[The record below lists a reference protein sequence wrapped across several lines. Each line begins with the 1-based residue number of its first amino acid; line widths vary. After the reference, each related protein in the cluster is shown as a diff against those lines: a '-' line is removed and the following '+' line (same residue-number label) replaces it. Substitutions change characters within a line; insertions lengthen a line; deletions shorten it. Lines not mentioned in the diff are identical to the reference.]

1 MVFEYIKEGRLAI
14 FTINRPEVNNALN
27 VEAIQELHRTVLD
40 FLDDPE
46 LLVGIITGAGDKAFC
61 VGADIGDML
70 PFQKEHR
77 GRPEAFLAPPMRGA
91 KIDKPLIA
99 AVNGLAIGGGLELAL
114 ACDLRLASDNA
125 RFGLTE
131 VSLGLI
137 PGWGGTQ
144 RLPRVI
150 SFAKAAELIMTGRII
165 DADEAGRIG
174 LVNRVVPQGE
184 LMTTAREWAG
194 IISQKAPLAVRAA
207 KRAMVEGISM
217 SLEEGLKLEFSLLS
231 DVLGTEDFVEGTEAF
246 LSKRKPA
253 FKGR

>member
-1 MVFEYIKEGRLAI
+1 MAVEYVKDSKLAI
-14 FTINRPEVNNALN
+14 ITISRPEVHNALN
-27 VEAIQELHRTVLD
+27 IEAIQELHSAVME

-46 LLVGIITGAGDKAFC
+46 VLVGIITGVGEKAFC
-61 VGADIGDML
+61 AGADIEDML
-70 PFQKEHR
+70 PFLKEHR
-77 GRPEAFLAPPMRGA
+77 GKPEAFLAPPMRGV
-91 KIDKPLIA
+91 KIEKPLIA
-99 AVNGLAIGGGLELAL
+99 AINGLAIGGGLELAL
-114 ACDLRLASDNA
+114 ACDLRVASDNA

-150 SFAKAAELIMTGRII
+150 PFAKATELIMMGGII

-174 LVNRVVPQGE
+174 LVNKVVTQGE
-184 LMTTAREWAG
+184 LMPTAREWAR

-207 KRAMVEGISM
+207 KQAMIEGINK
-217 SLEEGLKLEFSLLS
+217 SLEEGLKLEFSLLG
-231 DVLGTEDFVEGTEAF
+231 DVLGTEDFIEGTEAF
-246 LSKRKPA
+246 MGKRKPA